1 MGYTSTHMVLD
12 KLKGLKSKIE
22 HKEPVTPLIVALD
35 IGTEYVKALIATI
48 EGDEMQIVGM
58 GRERQRL
65 SDMHSGAIS
74 DIAGVVENCDKA
86 LTAAE
91 EMAGVAPRR
100 AVIGIAGEL
109 VKGMTT
115 TIRYQRTNSEKRIDM
130 TELER
135 IFERVRERTFE
146 RAKAQLQWESGNDDL
161 EIRHVNSALVA
172 MHIDGHKV
180 TSPLGFQG
188 KDVSVGLYSAF
199 APMVH
204 IGAFERV
211 AEELDLELVAV
222 PAQPFAVARSI
233 TASDANDPF
242 SAILIDVG
250 GGTTDIAVVNEGGI
264 EGTKMFG
271 IGGRNFTQTIATAL
285 GVDFEKAEE
294 LKLKASADELES
306 RIQSKVEAAI
316 DKTLHV
322 WMSGIQL
329 ALDEFSR
336 LEHLPSRV
344 LLCGGGASLT
354 QLVESLRA
362 GTWSKE
368 LPFTRPPE
376 VQHIVPHDVIGVVDK
391 TDEVTDHTFIT
402 AMGML
407 RIGLDTL
414 STTERKGENMR
425 DTMNRLLRL

>member
-1 MGYTSTHMVLD
+1 MVID
-12 KLKGLKSKIE
+12 KIKGLKSKIE
-22 HKEPVTPLIVALD
+22 QKEPTTPLIVSLD
-35 IGTEYVKALIATI
+35 IGTEYVKALVAAI
-48 EGDEMQIVGM
+48 EGDELHIIGVG
-58 GRERQRL
+58 RQRQRL
-65 SDMHSGAIS
+65 SDMHSGAIA

-86 LTAAE
+86 LTMAE
-91 EMAGVAPRR
+91 EMAGVGPRR
-100 AVIGIAGEL
+100 AIIGIAGEL

-115 TIRYQRTNSEKRIDM
+115 TIRYQRSDPEKRIDM
-130 TELER
+130 AELER
-135 IFERVRERTFE
+135 IFDRVRERTFE
-146 RAKAQLQWESGNDDL
+146 RAKAQLQWESGNDEL
-161 EIRHVNSALVA
+161 EVPHDNSALAA

-188 KDVSVGLYSAF
+188 KDVAVGLYSAF

-211 AEELDLELVAV
+211 AEELDLELIAV
-222 PAQPFAVARSI
+222 PAQPFAVARSM
-233 TASDANDPF
+233 TVSDANDPF

-250 GGTTDIAVVNEGGI
+250 GGTSDIAVVNEGGI

-271 IGGRNFTQTIATAL
+271 IGGRNFTHTISTAF

-294 LKLKASADELES
+294 LKLKASADELET

-316 DKTLHV
+316 DKTLKV
-322 WMSGIQL
+322 WASGVQL
-329 ALDEFSR
+329 ALEDFSR
-336 LEHLPSRV
+336 LEHLPHRV

-354 QLVESLRA
+354 QLVEALRDEE
-362 GTWSKE
+362 WSKN
-368 LPFTRPPE
+368 LPFTRKPE
-376 VQHIVPHDVIGVVDK
+376 VQHIVPTDVIGVIDK
-391 TDEVTDHTFIT
+391 TGEVNDHTFIT

-414 STTERKGENMR
+414 NTTEQKGESIG